1 MSGVHNLKPDR
12 VVKAFIRAGWT
23 LEGQR
28 GSHVK
33 LTKQGNN
40 NTLSIPVHKGRPIKK
55 GLLLDQIK
63 KAGLTIEAFLE
74 FYR

>member
-33 LTKQGNN
+33 LTKQGNI
-40 NTLSIPVHKGRPIKK
+40 NTLSIPVQR
-55 GLLLDQIK
+55 
-63 KAGLTIEAFLE
+63 AGQ
-74 FYR
+74 

>member
-23 LEGQR
+23 SEGQR

-33 LTKQGNN
+33 LTKQGNP

-63 KAGLTIEAFLE
+63 KAGLTIEEFLQY
-74 FYR
+74 YR